1 LNALL
6 KVAVT
11 QSSTFGQQDTSSDAL

>member
-6 KVAVT
+6 KAAVT
-11 QSSTFGQQDTSSDAL
+11 QSGTFGQQDTSSDTL

>member
-6 KVAVT
+6 KAAVT
-11 QSSTFGQQDTSSDAL
+11 QSSTFGQQDTSTDTV